1 MITIKTR
8 YTLDSK
14 DRIRIW
20 KCWPGQTAEFVGM
33 FSQDGIE
40 GGKMKD
46 PVFKKATEKNVGKAN
61 YISAVEQSYLMVE
74 QAVGKKERNNYFS
87 TKEDARNN
95 KAFRPMLAHKYEDK
109 FKKLGFPCVAQPKLD
124 GARCNAVWEDGRVIL
139 YSRTGKEFVS
149 CPHISAALHEILS
162 NNQTLILDGELYNH
176 ELRNDFEEIMSL
188 IRQTKPRE
196 IDFERSAALVQFHV
210 YDCYLTDAPEMD
222 FLDRGTIV
230 GRIPM
235 DYDGSPI
242 KYVETLQMDDQE
254 ELDTYYSKWTEE
266 GYEGQM
272 VRGER
277 SVYKVD
283 GRSAELL
290 KRKEFH
296 DMECKILD
304 VIEGEGTWA
313 GKAAKITIELPNGD
327 TQDAGFA
334 KGWNHDKCADFL
346 QNKDDVIGKM
356 ATIEYFEL
364 TSYGALRFP
373 KFKAVRDYE

>member
-1 MITIKTR
+1 METR

-20 KCWPGQTAEFVGM
+20 NCWAGESNGIFGI
-33 FSQDGIE
+33 FSQDGID

-61 YISAVEQSYLMVE
+61 YISAEEQSHLMVE

-109 FKKLGFPCVAQPKLD
+109 FKKMGFPVVAQPKLD
-124 GARCNAVWEDGRVIL
+124 GARCNAMWKDGRVVL

-149 CPHISAALHEILS
+149 CPHISAALHKILS

-188 IRQTKPRE
+188 IRQTKPHE

-222 FLDRGTIV
+222 FLDRGFLV

-235 DYDGSPI
+235 GYDDTPI
-242 KYVETLQMDDQE
+242 KYVETVSVGDQE
-254 ELDTYYSKWTEE
+254 ELDELYAIWTDR

-272 VRGER
+272 VRGEK

-290 KRKEFH
+290 KRKEFY
-296 DMECKILD
+296 DCECKILD
-304 VIEGEGTWA
+304 VVEGEGTWA
-313 GKAAKITIELPNGD
+313 GKAAKITIETPSGH

-334 KGWNHDKCADFL
+334 KGWNHEKCADFL
-346 QNKDDVIGKM
+346 QNKDNVIGKM
-356 ATIEYFEL
+356 ATIEYFEK